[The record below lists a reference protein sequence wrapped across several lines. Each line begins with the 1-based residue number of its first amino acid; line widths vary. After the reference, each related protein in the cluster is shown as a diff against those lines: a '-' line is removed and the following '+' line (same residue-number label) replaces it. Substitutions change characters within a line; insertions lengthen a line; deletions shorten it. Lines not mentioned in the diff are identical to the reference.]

1 MAKNTSFKK
10 SRYDMLNI
18 ENLNVFYNGLQ
29 ALYSV
34 SLEIQA
40 EEFVCILG
48 PNGAGKSTLLQTIAG
63 MLNPEQGTISF
74 KNRPIQGLAPYNI
87 ASLGLAIVPEEGWLF
102 GQMSVKE
109 NLLMGA
115 YPKSARPNI
124 KRQMDFVYDL
134 FPILSERKNQQAETL
149 SGGQRQMVAVG
160 RGLMCNPK
168 MLLLDEPSLGLAP
181 IVIKDILSALV
192 RINQEEKTT
201 ILLTEQNIFHAL
213 QISQRGYLLENGK
226 ISMQGASKEL
236 LGNKHIKK
244 NYLGV

>member
-1 MAKNTSFKK
+1 
-10 SRYDMLNI
+10 MLKI
-18 ENLNVFYNGLQ
+18 ENLNVFYDGLQ

-63 MLNPEQGTISF
+63 MLIPKQGGISF
-74 KNRPIQGLAPYNI
+74 ENSPIQGLESYNV
-87 ASLGLAIVPEEGWLF
+87 ASLGLALIPEEGWLF
-102 GQMSVKE
+102 GQMSVGE

-115 YPKSARPNI
+115 YPKASRKNI
-124 KRQMDFVYDL
+124 KRQMEFVFDL
-134 FPILSERKNQQAETL
+134 FPILFERKNQQAETL

-168 MLLLDEPSLGLAP
+168 MLMLDEPSLGLAP
-181 IVIKDILSALV
+181 IVINDILKALV
-192 RINQEEKTT
+192 RINKEEKTT

-213 QISQRGYLLENGK
+213 KISQRGYLLENGR
-226 ISMQGASKEL
+226 ISMQGNSKEL
-236 LGNKHIKK
+236 LDNQHIKK

>member
-1 MAKNTSFKK
+1 
-10 SRYDMLNI
+10 MLNI
-18 ENLNVFYNGLQ
+18 ENLNVYYDGLQ
-29 ALYSV
+29 ALYDL

-63 MLNPEQGTISF
+63 MLAPEQGAISF
-74 KNRPIQGLAPYNI
+74 KNRPIHGLAAYKV
-87 ASLGLAIVPEEGWLF
+87 ASLGLALVPEEGWLF
-102 GQMSVKE
+102 GQMSVEE

-115 YPKSARPNI
+115 YPKTARRNI
-124 KRQMDFVYDL
+124 KRQMDFVFDL
-134 FPILSERKNQQAETL
+134 FPILAERKKQYEETL
-149 SGGQRQMVAVG
+149 SGGERQMLAVG
-160 RGLMCNPK
+160 RGLMSNPK

-181 IVIKDILSALV
+181 LVVKDILSVLV

-213 QISQRGYLLENGK
+213 KISQRGYLLENGK
-226 ISMQGASKEL
+226 IAMQGASDQL
-236 LGNKHIKK
+236 LGNEHIKR

>member
-1 MAKNTSFKK
+1 
-10 SRYDMLNI
+10 MLNI
-18 ENLNVFYNGLQ
+18 ENLNVFYDGLQ
-29 ALYSV
+29 ALYSI

-63 MLNPEQGTISF
+63 MLIPEQGAIFF
-74 KNRPIQGLAPYNI
+74 KNRPIQGLAPYKI
-87 ASLGLAIVPEEGWLF
+87 ASLGLAIIPEEGWLF

-115 YPKSARPNI
+115 YPKAARPNI
-124 KRQMDFVYDL
+124 KRQMDFVFDL
-134 FPILSERKNQQAETL
+134 FPILLERKNQQAETL
-149 SGGQRQMVAVG
+149 SGGERQMVAVG

-181 IVIKDILSALV
+181 IVIKDILRALV

>member
-1 MAKNTSFKK
+1 MLKIDAVDVY
-10 SRYDMLNI
+10 YD
-18 ENLNVFYNGLQ
+18 GLQ

-34 SLEIQA
+34 SLEIKAQ
-40 EEFVCILG
+40 EFVCILG

-63 MLNPEQGTISF
+63 LLHPEKGSIF
-74 KNRPIQGLAPYNI
+74 YEDRPIHTLESYHVS
-87 ASLGLAIVPEEGWLF
+87 SLGLALIPEEGWLF
-102 GQMSVKE
+102 GQMSVEE

-115 YPKSARPNI
+115 YPKAARKHIN
-124 KRQMDFVYDL
+124 RQMDFVFDL
-134 FPILSERKNQQAETL
+134 FPILSERRKQPAENL

-168 MLLLDEPSLGLAP
+168 LLLLDEPSLGLAP
-181 IVIKDILSALV
+181 IVINDILNALV

-213 QISQRGYLLENGK
+213 KISQRGYLLENGK
-226 ISMQGASKEL
+226 LTMKGQSEEL

>member
-1 MAKNTSFKK
+1 
-10 SRYDMLNI
+10 MLKI
-18 ENLNVFYNGLQ
+18 ENVNVFYDGLQ

-63 MLNPEQGTISF
+63 MLAPKQGSISF
-74 KNRPIQGLAPYNI
+74 ADRPIHGLEPFNI
-87 ASLGLAIVPEEGWLF
+87 ASLGLALIPEEGWLF

-115 YPKSARPNI
+115 YPKSARKNI
-124 KRQMDFVYDL
+124 KRQMEFVFDL
-134 FPILSERKNQQAETL
+134 FPVLSERKNQQAETL

-181 IVIKDILSALV
+181 IVINDILNALV
-192 RINQEEKTT
+192 RINREEKTT

-213 QISQRGYLLENGK
+213 KISQRGYLLENGK

-244 NYLGV
+244 NYLGG

>member
-1 MAKNTSFKK
+1 
-10 SRYDMLNI
+10 MLKI
-18 ENLNVFYNGLQ
+18 EKVNVFYDGLQ

-48 PNGAGKSTLLQTIAG
+48 PNGSGKSTLLQTIAG
-63 MLNPEQGTISF
+63 MLAPKQGGISF
-74 KNRPIQGLAPYNI
+74 ADRPIHGLEPFNI
-87 ASLGLAIVPEEGWLF
+87 ASLGLALIPEEGWLF
-102 GQMSVKE
+102 GQMSVEE

-115 YPKSARPNI
+115 YPKSARKNI
-124 KRQMDFVYDL
+124 KRQMEFVFDL
-134 FPILSERKNQQAETL
+134 FPVLSERKNQQAETL

-181 IVIKDILSALV
+181 IVINDILNALV
-192 RINQEEKTT
+192 RINREEKTT

-213 QISQRGYLLENGK
+213 KISQRGYLLENGK